1 MRKSDSNSA
10 TLIAYFCNKNII
22 ANVSTEQRTALGSK
36 VKSASSKEIGV
47 KTKAET

>member
-1 MRKSDSNSA
+1 MRKSDRNSA

-22 ANVSTEQRTALGSK
+22 ANVSMEQRTALSSK
-36 VKSASSKEIGV
+36 VKSASQKETGI